1 MTRMTPLVG
10 AALIATLAAG
20 APMPV
25 SAQTVEVVPLAGY
38 RFNNDLF
45 EAAANRP
52 LDVDGAPVVG
62 GALTVDMGE
71 GLWFEAL
78 YTHQQVS
85 VTTPAAVSGAPVRL
99 RASVDQWLAGGTQEF
114 GVGRVRPFLSGL
126 LGLTRYGADGD
137 HGDNEVRFTIGT
149 GGGVKLPLQ
158 RRIGLRFDSRVFG
171 TFVDFDAQ
179 ASACAPGLC
188 LVNVDARVV
197 WQWEFTANVVFVF

>member
-1 MTRMTPLVG
+1 MVLVVSRPFVLG
-10 AALIATLAAG
+10 ALVATLIFG
-20 APMPV
+20 APTPA

-45 EAAANRP
+45 EFAANRP

-62 GALTVDMGE
+62 GALNVDMRE

-78 YTHQQVS
+78 YTRQQVS
-85 VTTPAAVSGAPVRL
+85 VTTPDAASGAPVRL
-99 RASVDQWLAGGTQEF
+99 RVSVDQWMAGGTQEF
-114 GVGRVRPFLSGL
+114 GVGRARPFLSGL

-137 HGDNEVRFTIGT
+137 DEVRFTLGT
-149 GGGVKLPLQ
+149 GGGVKLPV
-158 RRIGLRFDSRVFG
+158 RRWIGLRLDSRVFA

-197 WQWEFTANVVFVF
+197 WQMEFTADVVIVF

>member
-1 MTRMTPLVG
+1 MMRMKPLVP
-10 AALIATLAAG
+10 AALIATLVSG
-20 APMPV
+20 GQMPA
-25 SAQTVEVVPLAGY
+25 SAQTIEVVPLAGY

-45 EAAANRP
+45 EFAANRP

-62 GALTVDMGE
+62 GALNVDMGE

-78 YTHQQVS
+78 YTRQQVS
-85 VTTPAAVSGAPVRL
+85 VTTPDASGVPVRL
-99 RASVDQWLAGGTQEF
+99 RLSVDQWLAGGTQEF
-114 GVGRVRPFLSGL
+114 GLGRARPFLSGL

-137 HGDNEVRFTIGT
+137 DEVRFTIGT

-179 ASACAPGLC
+179 AAACTPGLC

-197 WQWEFTANVVFVF
+197 WQMEFTANLVIVF

>member
-1 MTRMTPLVG
+1 MRTRPFVH
-10 AALIATLAAG
+10 AALVLTMVAG
-20 APMPV
+20 ALMPA
-25 SAQTVEVVPLAGY
+25 SGQTIEVVPLAGY

-78 YTHQQVS
+78 FTHQQVS
-85 VTTPAAVSGAPVRL
+85 ATAPAVGSAAPVRL
-99 RASVDQWLAGGTQEF
+99 RVSVDQWLAGGTQEF
-114 GVGRVRPFLSGL
+114 GLGRARPFLSGL

-137 HGDNEVRFTIGT
+137 DEVRFTIGT

-179 ASACAPGLC
+179 AAACTPGLC

-197 WQWEFTANVVFVF
+197 WQMELTANMVIVF

>member
-1 MTRMTPLVG
+1 MVS
-10 AALIATLAAG
+10 G
-20 APMPV
+20 APMPAP
-25 SAQTVEVVPLAGY
+25 AQTFEVVPLAGY

-78 YTHQQVS
+78 FTHQQVS
-85 VTTPAAVSGAPVRL
+85 ATAPAAGSAAPVRL
-99 RASVDQWLAGGTQEF
+99 RVSVDQWLAGGTQEF
-114 GVGRVRPFLSGL
+114 GLGRARPFLSGL

-137 HGDNEVRFTIGT
+137 NGDNEVRFTIGT
-149 GGGVKLPLQ
+149 GGGVKLSLQ

-179 ASACAPGLC
+179 AAACTPGLC

-197 WQWEFTANVVFVF
+197 WQMEFTANVVIVF

>member
-1 MTRMTPLVG
+1 MRQFVL
-10 AALIATLAAG
+10 AALVVASGAG
-20 APMPV
+20 APMRASGQTIEIAPV
-25 SAQTVEVVPLAGY
+25 AGY

-45 EAAANRP
+45 EFAANRP

-62 GALTVDMGE
+62 GTLNVDMGE

-85 VTTPAAVSGAPVRL
+85 VTTPAARAAAPARVRV
-99 RASVDQWLAGGTQEF
+99 SVDQWLAGGTQEF
-114 GVGRVRPFLSGL
+114 GLGRARPFLSGL
-126 LGLTRYGADGD
+126 LGLTRYGAE
-137 HGDNEVRFTIGT
+137 GDNELRFTIGT

-197 WQWEFTANVVFVF
+197 WQMEFTANVVIVF